1 MRATSPPPRNHQGP
15 LRPRTPRFPTLT
27 RRPNL
32 PTLRSRPF
40 QPDLSL
46 FLFLKQKPRH
56 FDRSRSQSHRER
68 RSGEI
73 CFSPSGLSRPL
84 SRRCL
89 LLVILMTCRMEKPRI
104 YLCSNRLANL
114 TNVLHHGGLAK
125 KRLPGQTPEVQTYP
139 PCFEDF
145 AHFCR
150 GWGCAHPAS
159 KSLVKHAK
167 LSRLRIPRAPQIC
180 TEVVHVRP
188 LKMGNN

>member
-1 MRATSPPPRNHQGP
+1 MPRRSPSRRKIRKTHPPPRNHQGP

-32 PTLRSRPF
+32 PTLQSRPF

-73 CFSPSGLSRPL
+73 CFSPSALSRPL

-89 LLVILMTCRMEKPRI
+89 LLVILMTCRMEKLRI

-114 TNVLHHGGLAK
+114 TNALHAGGASEEEAPGPDTRSPNLSTVF
-125 KRLPGQTPEVQTYP
+125 RILCTLLPGV
-139 PCFEDF
+139 
-145 AHFCR
+145 
-150 GWGCAHPAS
+150 GCAF
-159 KSLVKHAK
+159 
-167 LSRLRIPRAPQIC
+167 PRKQANGQTC
-180 TEVVHVRP
+180 
-188 LKMGNN
+188 